1 MLNFLRSFVQDPATL
16 TEQELE
22 PAFVNLKNKILVT
35 NVYTESEKHRKLYDD
50 IGIILARLL
59 TRHERYTIDIES
71 RPSSYYE
78 ISKLFHPGFM
88 PNTLSPTKI
97 EDKAGVA
104 NEYLFYASFFAYL
117 GGVARNIGMI
127 YPDPEYAIALLDYLI
142 LERNCSPAFFLKGFI
157 YKYGVRR
164 EDVPNLGEAKELL
177 ISAEKRGIGGATI
190 ELRQFDIHER
200 SNRYDHAIAQCFRR

>member
-1 MLNFLRSFVQDPATL
+1 MLSFLRSFIQDPATL

-22 PAFVNLKNKILVT
+22 PEFVNLKNKILIT
-35 NVYTESEKHRKLYDD
+35 NVYTESEKHRKLYDG

-59 TRHERYTIDIES
+59 TRHERYTLDIES
-71 RPSSYYE
+71 QPGSYYE
-78 ISKLFHPGFM
+78 ISKLFHSGFM

-97 EDKAGVA
+97 EDKSGVA

-127 YPDPEYAIALLDYLI
+127 YPDPEYAIVLLDYLI
-142 LERNCSPAFFLKGFI
+142 LERNYSPAIFLKGFI

-164 EDVPNLGEAKELL
+164 EDVPNLSEAKELL
-177 ISAEKRGIGGATI
+177 IAADNKGIGGATI

-200 SNRYDHAIAQCFRR
+200 SNKYDQAIAQCYRR

>member
-22 PAFVNLKNKILVT
+22 PAFVNLKNKILIT
-35 NVYTESEKHRKLYDD
+35 NVYTESEKHRKLYDG

-59 TRHERYTIDIES
+59 SRHERYTLDIES
-71 RPSSYYE
+71 QPGSYYE
-78 ISKLFHPGFM
+78 IARLFNPGFM
-88 PNTLSPTKI
+88 PSTLSPTKI
-97 EDKAGVA
+97 KDKTGVA

-117 GGVARNIGMI
+117 GGVAKNIGMI
-127 YPDPEYAIALLDYLI
+127 YPDPEYAIVLLDYLI
-142 LERNCSPAFFLKGFI
+142 IERNYSPAIFLKGLI

-164 EDVPNLGEAKELL
+164 EDVPNLREAKELL
-177 ISAEKRGIGGATI
+177 MAADNKGIGGATI

-200 SNRYDHAIAQCFRR
+200 SNKYDQAIAQCYRR